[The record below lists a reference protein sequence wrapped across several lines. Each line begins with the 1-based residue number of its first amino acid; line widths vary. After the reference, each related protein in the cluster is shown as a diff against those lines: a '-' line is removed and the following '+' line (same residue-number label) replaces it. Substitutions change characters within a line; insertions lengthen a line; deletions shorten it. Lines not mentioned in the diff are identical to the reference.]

1 MLLMKALK
9 PLVEVIRQEL
19 DAIGELLRVRH
30 HPYLVVIAAITQLFV
45 FVFVFHLPLV
55 SLSGSCQ

>member
-1 MLLMKALK
+1 MSMKALK
-9 PLVEVIRQEL
+9 PLVEVIGQEL

-30 HPYLVVIAAITQLFV
+30 HPYLVVIAAAITQLFV
-45 FVFVFHLPLV
+45 FVFVFHLPLA